1 MKKFYNRP
9 KSIQIVVDLD
19 GMLMQGTL
27 QGDGTDPSKNTE
39 EDPNPKI
46 DARTFSDD
54 IEW

>member
-19 GMLMQGTL
+19 GMLMQGTAT
-27 QGDGTDPSKNTE
+27 GEGTDPIENTE
-39 EDPNPKI
+39 GNP
-46 DARTFSDD
+46 DLGARTFSDD